1 MSSILLEKYIR
12 EFLSESAINL
22 DDHEKIEDAVSR
34 LSKELS
40 SRGMSLEGLD
50 FDPGILCDLRDGQK
64 IKGEKTPN
72 TSDTLPSFKPLQSQN
87 TSARDKD
94 IENYLGRVGLG
105 FNPINV
111 LKHKDT
117 KYVDRITT
125 FKDSLEP
132 YKSSKQKYL
141 KSAKKFDF
149 LENVLKFKEA
159 VDAAGLKVLGAGVY
173 RVVVADPSSDDV
185 VIKIGL
191 SDKGRKDCKN
201 EIEFS
206 MGRGGSRREHAA
218 NFPTIFHY
226 DKDNGAWYA
235 IEKVLFFDNDTFN
248 NAPPEFFSD
257 IEDQFTQTY
266 QFFDKILNMCKLND
280 EERKEL
286 DRVDIFEMYIEEMFD
301 FDKGQIKAAHEE
313 QEPQS
318 KQSKLSKALAALS
331 ASIRKAIGSANVRVY
346 KGADKEVFNRLF
358 EENLIAFT
366 ETLLSH
372 ILEDMTMLRK
382 IKTAIV
388 AANRMP
394 SIINSDIQALATEL
408 QNLFDHAVLSKLED
422 LHLGN
427 VGFKKMPDGKK
438 AEGSWRLVFTDID
451 S

>member
-22 DDHEKIEDAVSR
+22 DDHKKIEDAVSR
-34 LSKELS
+34 LSRELS

-50 FDPGILCDLRDGQK
+50 FDPGVLCKLRDGQK
-64 IKGEKTPN
+64 IKGEKTRN
-72 TSDTLPSFKPLQSQN
+72 SSDPLPSFKPHQSKG
-87 TSARDKD
+87 TSTRDKD
-94 IENYLGRVGLG
+94 VENYLARYGLG
-105 FNPINV
+105 FNPINA
-111 LKHKDT
+111 LKRDDT
-117 KYVDRITT
+117 KYVDRIKS
-125 FKDSLEP
+125 FKDTLEP
-132 YKSSKQKYL
+132 YVNSKQKYL
-141 KSAKKFDF
+141 NSAKKFDF

-173 RVVVADPSSDDV
+173 RVVVVDPSSDNV

-235 IEKVLFFDNDTFN
+235 IEKVLFFDNNTFN

-266 QFFDKILNMCKLND
+266 QFFDKILDMCKLSA
-280 EERKEL
+280 EERKVL
-286 DRVDIFEMYIEEMFD
+286 DRVDIFEMYIEEMFK
-301 FDKGQIKAAHEE
+301 FNKGQIKAAHED
-313 QEPQS
+313 QAPQS
-318 KQSKLSKALAALS
+318 KKSKLSKAFAALS
-331 ASIRKAIGSANVRVY
+331 ASIRRAIGSANIRVY

-366 ETLLSH
+366 EALLNH
-372 ILEDMTMLRK
+372 IVEDMTMIRK
-382 IKTAIV
+382 MKTYLV
-388 AANRMP
+388 AANKMP

-438 AEGSWRLVFTDID
+438 PEGSWRLVFTDID